1 MWNEGRERIAQYDS
15 QTSDML
21 QPDEGAGQ
29 GIVQRASS
37 AKSVQTSKG
46 KVGRRSLCFQVDV
59 VHTLNVSRFQEG
71 TRNMGITVTFLAS
84 IDPHRSTQERSRLFA
99 VSGVWLLLSWKQA
112 STQPSLN
119 ANNTPYPLFDRSGST
134 FALTILCNKYVITPL
149 AVVQTLLW
157 S

>member
-1 MWNEGRERIAQYDS
+1 VWNEGRERVAQYDS

-84 IDPHRSTQERSRLFA
+84 IDPHRSAQERSRLFA
-99 VSGVWLLLSWKQA
+99 VSGVRLLLS
-112 STQPSLN
+112 SC
-119 ANNTPYPLFDRSGST
+119 GSK
-134 FALTILCNKYVITPL
+134 LRPNHH
-149 AVVQTLLW
+149 
-157 S
+157 